1 MNRKYSGFTLVE
13 MLIVMGIIIILMAV
27 GIAAGRFAIN
37 RANDVAHQNAADQLF
52 TAAQSYLTDEREYP
66 VVTNWNNALDLCPA
80 GEACLSEYLSKGEF
94 RGGTDSTY
102 YYWVSGA
109 ADSVLVCVSL
119 GGFNDDDK
127 RGFYC
132 TGNGFSSETGGP
144 GSLTSK
150 EIENSGEDLFPG
162 GVTDDWT
169 LVQNWDNDTD
179 TFLNPTNIEPF
190 GPFDPFDDDYD
201 IEPIGPVP
209 M

>member
-66 VVTNWNNALDLCPA
+66 VVADWDDALGDCTNDP
-80 GEACLSEYLSKGEF
+80 CLSEYLSIGEF
-94 RGGTDSTY
+94 RGGTDTTY
-102 YYWVSGA
+102 YYWVSTA

-119 GGFNDDDK
+119 GGFDDEDI

-132 TGNGFSSETGGP
+132 TGNGFSSETTGP
-144 GSLTSK
+144 GSLGSK
-150 EIENSGEDLFPG
+150 DIDNGGTDAFPG
-162 GVTDDWT
+162 NITSGWT
-169 LVQNWDNDTD
+169 LVQDWDNDTD
-179 TFLNPTNIEPF
+179 AFVAIVTP
-190 GPFDPFDDDYD
+190 
-201 IEPIGPVP
+201 
-209 M
+209 